1 MTQASQQNGHGLIGR
16 LHATRPISFILE
28 DHRFV
33 LLGTSVLAICGLA
46 LGAAPARSMS
56 FLAAL
61 PALAVLL
68 ALIEAAWIVASLS
81 IGIYKLTHWKSYSKT
96 SPFVSPAGRKAQR
109 LASYVV
115 WGAVLLVAIDR
126 LVLGGIDLVLV
137 SIALP
142 GAPVGAIPAAIYM
155 VSRSSGIYLSGVRNT
170 ILLALFGT
178 ILAFFL
184 ALLLVFLRIQK
195 IDRSDNYLIRFFKVV
210 GNKIAALYSTIIRG
224 TPMMVQGMI
233 IYYGGF
239 NIVRAITGLD
249 TAAIQQVYS
258 FFTAGLLTVTIC
270 SAAYI
275 AEVLRASIEAIDP
288 GQMEAARSL
297 GLTQWQA
304 MSMIVFPQ
312 GVKNAIPALSNELI
326 INIKD
331 SSVLSV
337 IGVYDLMY
345 ATNAVVGIYLRQVEA
360 DLVAAIIYLILTL
373 LAGKVLDLAMQHLGM
388 STRHAGTSAA
398 EITEMQMGA

>member
-1 MTQASQQNGHGLIGR
+1 MTQSKGLGARLRAS
-16 LHATRPISFILE
+16 RPVTFVRA

-33 LLGTSVLAICGLA
+33 LLGTSALAAAGL
-46 LGAAPARSMS
+46 LLLAAPARALS
-56 FLAAL
+56 FLGAV
-61 PALAVLL
+61 PALTVAAGVIL
-68 ALIEAAWIVASLS
+68 AAWIAVSAV
-81 IGIYKLTHWKSYSKT
+81 IGIYKLTHWKSYAKT
-96 SPFVSPAGRKAQR
+96 SPFVQAGARRVQR
-109 LASYVV
+109 RCSYVV
-115 WGAVLLVAIDR
+115 WAVAAAVAFDR

-142 GAPVGAIPAAIYM
+142 GMPVGSIPAAIYM
-155 VSRSSGIYLSGVRNT
+155 VSRSGGIYLSGIRNT
-170 ILLALFGT
+170 ILLAIFGT

-195 IDRSDNYLIRFFKVV
+195 IDRSDSYLVRFLKVV
-210 GNKIAALYSTIIRG
+210 GNKVAALYSTVIRG

-239 NIVRAITGLD
+239 NIVRAITGAD
-249 TAAIQQVYS
+249 TNEIQQIYS

-275 AEVLRASIEAIDP
+275 AEVLRSSIEAIDV

-304 MSMIVFPQ
+304 MRMIVFPQ
-312 GVKNAIPALSNELI
+312 GVKNAVPALSNELI

-345 ATNAVVGIYLRQVEA
+345 ATNAVVGIYLKQVEA
-360 DLVAAIIYLILTL
+360 DMVAALIYLALTL
-373 LAGKVLDLAMQHLGM
+373 IAGKVLDVVIAHFGM
-388 STRHAGTSAA
+388 KTEHARAQSPAV
-398 EITEMQMGA
+398 EMEMVGA

>member
-1 MTQASQQNGHGLIGR
+1 MADTTHGLAAR
-16 LHATRPISFILE
+16 LRATRPISFIAE

-33 LLGTSVLAICGLA
+33 LLGTSALAACGLA
-46 LGAAPARSMS
+46 LEAAPARSMS
-56 FLAAL
+56 FLAQA
-61 PALAVLL
+61 PALAWIL
-68 ALIEAAWIVASLS
+68 AAIMIAWIAVSLA
-81 IGIYKLTHWKSYSKT
+81 IGVYKVGHWKSYSKT
-96 SPFVSPAGRKAQR
+96 SPFVQPGARRIQR
-109 LASYVV
+109 IGSYIVWLAV
-115 WGAVLLVAIDR
+115 ALVAFDR

-137 SIALP
+137 SISLP
-142 GAPVGAIPAAIYM
+142 GVPVGAIPAAIYM
-155 VSRSSGIYLSGVRNT
+155 VSRSSGIYLSGIRNT
-170 ILLALFGT
+170 ILLAVFGT

-195 IDRSDNYLIRFFKVV
+195 IDRSDNYLVRFFKVV
-210 GNKIAALYSTIIRG
+210 GNKIASLYSTVIRG

-239 NIVRAITGLD
+239 NIVRAVMGLT
-249 TAAIQQVYS
+249 TAEIQQVYS

-275 AEVLRASIEAIDP
+275 AEVLRASIEAIDA

-312 GVKNAIPALSNELI
+312 GVKNAVPALSNELI

-360 DLVAAIIYLILTL
+360 DLVAALVYLVLTL
-373 LAGKVLDLAMQHLGM
+373 LAGKILDIVMGRFGM
-388 STRHAGTSAA
+388 SSHHATATPVA
-398 EITEMQMGA
+398 VTEMEMGE

>member
-1 MTQASQQNGHGLIGR
+1 MADSNSGLAAR
-16 LHATRPISFILE
+16 LRATRPISFILE

-33 LLGTSVLAICGLA
+33 LLGTSALAAFGLA

-56 FLAAL
+56 YLAAV
-61 PALAVLL
+61 PALAWAL
-68 ALIEAAWIVASLS
+68 AAIEIVWIVASLA
-81 IGIYKLTHWKSYSKT
+81 IGVYKIGHWKSYSKA
-96 SPFVSPAGRKAQR
+96 SPFVQPGPRRIQR
-109 LASYVV
+109 IGSYAV
-115 WGAVLLVAIDR
+115 WIAVLLVAFDR

-155 VSRSSGIYLSGVRNT
+155 VSRSGGIYLNGIRNT
-170 ILLALFGT
+170 ILLAIFGT

-195 IDRSDNYLIRFFKVV
+195 IDRSDSYLVRFLKVV
-210 GNKIAALYSTIIRG
+210 GNKIAGLYSTVIRG

-239 NIVRAITGLD
+239 NIVRALTGMS
-249 TAAIQQVYS
+249 TGEIQQVYS

-275 AEVLRASIEAIDP
+275 AEVLRASIEAIDV

-312 GVKNAIPALSNELI
+312 GVKNAVPALSNELI

-360 DLVAAIIYLILTL
+360 DMVAALVYLALTL
-373 LAGKVLDLAMQHLGM
+373 LAGKILDFVMSRLGM
-388 STRHAGTSAA
+388 SSRHAAKSAA